1 MPECSVCSCVAE
13 FSDGLV
19 RQSRGIPVQGHHA
32 IRKPGHISRQRLT
45 IHMPH
50 ANACEQL
57 CADTARLEV
66 HQGGGPNIERESS
79 APIESRASARLPVG
93 LEGDRREPLRLQ
105 TRGGRHAGDPC
116 PDECH
121 VVHRA
126 PPLLTSSLGAHCKL
140 PEDHGCH
147 LGGWRPPPV
156 HPETDI
162 AVSPLVPHRAHTR
175 FPVPALPD
183 FLCGICPSYHHNRP

>member
-1 MPECSVCSCVAE
+1 MPGCSLSSCVAE
-13 FSDGLV
+13 CSDALIV
-19 RQSRGIPVQGHHA
+19 PSRGIPVQGHHA

-105 TRGGRHAGDPC
+105 TRGGRHAGDPS
-116 PDECH
+116 PGECH
-121 VVHRA
+121 AVHLA
-126 PPLLTSSLGAHCKL
+126 PPLLTWSLGAHCNL
-140 PEDHGCH
+140 PGDHACH
-147 LGGWRPPPV
+147 LGGRLPPPV
-156 HPETDI
+156 HPETHI
-162 AVSPLVPHRAHTR
+162 ALIPLSP
-175 FPVPALPD
+175 
-183 FLCGICPSYHHNRP
+183 